1 MNKSLRKICQ
11 KALKARQITSIDSLV
26 ANMNT
31 FMCHINQEPEEYKT
45 NIGTR
50 DSERRKIYKAFEE
63 LIEKTSL
70 ETYLDRAVDV
80 EEASRLPA
88 SCKEFAEV
96 SVHLAAVLLQQE
108 VYIIG
113 RVNPKYARIKQ
124 KTNRKHHLNTY
135 LKGEQ
140 FIFFDSSVY
149 KQVRRMK
156 NKELQWLPPTKS
168 FNPADIGF
176 KKFIQWEHWLQ
187 RGRKISPLEMDTHYT
202 SNKHHKKEEY
212 TRIIIP

>member
-11 KALKARQITSIDSLV
+11 KALKARQMTSIDSLV
-26 ANMNT
+26 ANMKT
-31 FMCHINQEPEEYKT
+31 FMCHINQESGVFKT
-45 NIGTR
+45 YIRAR
-50 DSERRKIYKAFEE
+50 DSERRKTYKAFEE
-63 LIEKTSL
+63 LIEITSL

-96 SVHLAAVLLQQE
+96 SAYLAAVLLQQE

-113 RVNPKYARIKQ
+113 KVNPSYARINQ
-124 KTNRKHHLNTY
+124 KTKRKHYLNTY
-135 LKGEQ
+135 LNGER

-156 NKELQWLPPTKS
+156 NKELKWLPPTKS

-176 KKFIQWEHWLQ
+176 KKFIEWENWLQ
-187 RGRKISPLEMDTHYT
+187 QGRKISALEIDTHYT
-202 SNKHHKKEEY
+202 FSKNNKKEY
-212 TRIIIP
+212 TRIITP